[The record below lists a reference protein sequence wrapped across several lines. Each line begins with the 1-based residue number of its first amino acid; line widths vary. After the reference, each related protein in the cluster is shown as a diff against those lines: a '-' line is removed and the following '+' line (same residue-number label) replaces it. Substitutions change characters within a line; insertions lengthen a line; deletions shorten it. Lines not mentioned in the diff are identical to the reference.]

1 MPLPE
6 SAHVPGVFSA
16 ESFPRLRRV
25 VPHSISKNIS
35 SGIGSPVFVSFCG
48 TTYVSSLHETVL
60 NETEFTMSF
69 VKTAA
74 AASRRSV
81 LVFSFLFLL
90 FVFLGAKEGGE
101 GSAVTKKQK
110 CRPVQLDAFANCAS
124 RVLEN
129 REPFSVG
136 LFFLSFFSAPS
147 FLPLY
152 FSFGSKFASR
162 RSCLSLFPNRLPAVL
177 S

>member
-90 FVFLGAKEGGE
+90 FVSFGAKGGRE
-101 GSAVTKKQK
+101 RKRSHKKKMSASAVGRLRKL
-110 CRPVQLDAFANCAS
+110 R
-124 RVLEN
+124 
-129 REPFSVG
+129 FSSARKPRTVFRRTVFFF
-136 LFFLSFFSAPS
+136 FFLCA
-147 FLPLY
+147 FLP
-152 FSFGSKFASR
+152 SP
-162 RSCLSLFPNRLPAVL
+162 LFQFRE
-177 S
+177 